1 MKAAIYCRLSVED
14 YYKEEKSESIKN
26 QLSLLEDYAQKQDLS
41 IYDYYIDDN
50 YSGLDK
56 TRPAFNRMI
65 QDAKSHCFDIIL
77 CKNQSRFTRDIEIAE
92 KYLHGLFP
100 IWNIRLIGICDG
112 VDTNN
117 HSNKK
122 IRQLNGLINEWY
134 CEDLSENI
142 RMVLKNKM
150 KHGQFIGSFACYGY
164 VKGKDHELLVDEPA
178 AKVVRR
184 IFDLY
189 VKGQSM
195 AKIAAIL
202 TKKQIPTPS
211 EYNKAC
217 GSLFKSPHAS
227 STWSVSTIKRILH
240 DETYIGT
247 LVQGR
252 VSKISYK
259 NKYMKPNP
267 KEEWIRVKNHHEA
280 IVDKSIFFRINPTSH

>member
-1 MKAAIYCRLSVED
+1 MQAAIYCRLSVED
-14 YYKEEKSESIKN
+14 QYKTGDSESIKN
-26 QLSLLEDYAQKQDLS
+26 QLSLLEDYANTKDLS

-56 TRPAFNRMI
+56 SRPAFNRLL
-65 QDAKSHCFDIIL
+65 QDAKNHCFDIIL
-77 CKNQSRFTRDIEIAE
+77 CKNQSRFTRDLEIAE

-100 IWNIRLIGICDG
+100 LWNIRFIGVGDG

-117 HSNKK
+117 QANKK

-164 VKGKDHELLVDEPA
+164 KKGENHELLIDTPA
-178 AKVVRR
+178 ANVVKE
-184 IFDLY
+184 IFDFYSTGL
-189 VKGQSM
+189 SM
-195 AKIAAIL
+195 AKIANLLTEKKIL
-202 TKKQIPTPS
+202 TPS
-211 EYNKAC
+211 EYKKAC
-217 GSLFKSPHAS
+217 GLLFKSPHAS
-227 STWSVSTIKRILH
+227 SSWSVSTIKRILH

-252 VSKISYK
+252 VSKLSYK
-259 NKYMKPNP
+259 SNYMKPMP
-267 KEEWIRVKNHHEA
+267 KEEWIRVENHHEA
-280 IVDKSIFFRINPTSH
+280 IIDKTLFYKITSR